1 MSVPGRLALFTLG
14 LGVVFAT
21 ATAAGRAVDPVHDE
35 VADPMGEDHGAESG
49 DGAHGPANPS
59 PGAYRLFLQFQYEG
73 VVRAVPVTVEVL
85 R

>member
-1 MSVPGRLALFTLG
+1 MSVPGRLALFALG

-35 VADPMGEDHGAESG
+35 VRS
-49 DGAHGPANPS
+49 
-59 PGAYRLFLQFQYEG
+59 
-73 VVRAVPVTVEVL
+73 VPVTVEVL

>member
-1 MSVPGRLALFTLG
+1 MSVPGRLAVFTLG

-21 ATAAGRAVDPVHDE
+21 ATAVGRAVDPVHDE
-35 VADPMGEDHGAESG
+35 VVDPMGEDHGAESG

-59 PGAYRLFLQFQYEG
+59 PDAYRLFLQFQHEG